1 MSFMPRPIFT
11 SLSPNTEKEDA
22 LLALRLLFSPG
33 RWVKGK
39 AEEELKEL
47 FNTFLG
53 KRRVFLLNSGRSA
66 LMVLLKA
73 LNFEEKSEVIVQ
85 GFTCNALINPIKW
98 SNLSPVYVDIRR
110 GSLCMD
116 PLKLKKKISSR
127 TKAVIVQHTFGY
139 PAEIEKIRKICNEN
153 NLVLIEDCAHALGGS
168 RGEKKL
174 GTFGDASFFSL
185 GRNKI
190 ISSVFGGVLVVNSND
205 LAKKVE
211 KKFGKIS
218 YPSIRWT
225 IGKILHP
232 IFFTFLVK
240 PLFSVFSVG
249 KGIML
254 VLQRLNFF
262 GRSVS
267 KKEKEGER
275 PNFFPKKMPN
285 SLAKLGVLQ
294 FQKLDKFIARQR
306 ETARFYR
313 ENLLSG
319 KVSLTSSS
327 PGRVYMRFP
336 VLVKNRDTDKI
347 LKEAKK
353 KEIYLDDG
361 WRGLPVVPPGTNQEK
376 MDYYWGECPVAER
389 VAREIIN
396 LPTNIHIDK
405 KKAERV
411 VQFLNSELEDEG

>member
-1 MSFMPRPIFT
+1 MNFMPKPIFT
-11 SLSPNTEKEDA
+11 SLSPNTEREDA

-47 FNTFLG
+47 FSAFLG
-53 KRRVFLLNSGRSA
+53 GKRVFLLNSGRSA

-98 SNLSPVYVDIRR
+98 SGLSPVYVDIKRE
-110 GSLCMD
+110 SLCMD
-116 PLKLKKKISSR
+116 PSRLEKKISSR
-127 TKAVIVQHTFGY
+127 TRAVVIQHTFGY
-139 PAEIEKIRKICNEN
+139 PAEIEKVRKICNEN
-153 NLVLIEDCAHALGGS
+153 NLVLIEDCAHALGGKKE
-168 RGEKKL
+168 GKKL

-190 ISSVFGGVLVVNSND
+190 ISSVFGGVLVVNNKD
-205 LAKKVE
+205 LVEKVE
-211 KKFGKIS
+211 KEMSKVS
-218 YPSIRWT
+218 YPSAKWT

-232 IFFTFLVK
+232 IFFTFFVK
-240 PLFSVFSVG
+240 PLFSIFSMG

-254 VLQRLNFF
+254 VLQTLNLF

-267 KKEKEGER
+267 KEEKKGER
-275 PNFFPKKMPN
+275 PAFFPKRMPN

-294 FQKLDKFIARQR
+294 FQKLDKFITHQR
-306 ETARFYR
+306 KTARFYR
-313 ENLLSG
+313 ENLFKG
-319 KVSLTSSS
+319 KMSLTSSS

-347 LKEAKK
+347 VKEGKE

-405 KKAERV
+405 KKAERI
-411 VQFLNSELEDEG
+411 VQFLNRELENEG